1 MCAMEEDGTSAPR
14 AARMKVVIEH
24 DYDVV
29 EPIVAPHVFVP
40 AGTRQAD
47 RPVVGGP
54 ARLVAPAVARA
65 QRTQEHRRTGT
76 RQAIRPEKAADE
88 FQSSDRGGTVAFAL
102 AVPDAASANRT
113 RDDEMSCHQSPA
125 PVRFAATAG
134 GARHGAQAA
143 QLLGISL
150 RIERTPVTP
159 HGTGLQSC
167 AILPMWSLRRAPVLP
182 KDIYDAGSQ
191 DPHNG

>member
-1 MCAMEEDGTSAPR
+1 MRAMKEDGAAAP
-14 AARMKVVIEH
+14 AASRMQVVVEH
-24 DYDVV
+24 EHDVV

-40 AGTRQAD
+40 ARARQAD
-47 RPVVGGP
+47 RPVVGGV

-65 QRTQEHRRTGT
+65 QRSQGHPHAGA

-88 FQSSDRGGTVAFAL
+88 LQSSDRAGTVAFPF
-102 AVPDAASANRT
+102 AVREAAPADCT
-113 RDDEMSCHQSPA
+113 RDDEMPCPQSPA
-125 PVRFAATAG
+125 PVRFAAAAG
-134 GARHGAQAA
+134 GARHGAQGA
-143 QLLGISL
+143 QLPGISL
-150 RIERTPVTP
+150 RNERTPVTP
-159 HGTGLQSC
+159 RGTGLQSC